1 MFPTGRYIKTKTHD
15 TPPAKLETGSKVTKS
30 LVSAGC
36 RIYGTVNGS
45 VLSRNVIIEP
55 GAVVTDSI
63 IMQGTVVKS
72 GAVVDHAIIDRN
84 NVIPAGT
91 MLKGT
96 ADDVL
101 ALGKA
106 RD

>member
-1 MFPTGRYIKTKTHD
+1 MNAIFNFDASI
-15 TPPAKLETGSKVTKS
+15 L
-30 LVSAGC
+30 LWLQ
-36 RIYGTVNGS
+36 NS
-45 VLSRNVIIEP
+45 VRNPVLNP
-55 GAVVTDSI
+55 

>member
-1 MFPTGRYIKTKTHD
+1 M
-15 TPPAKLETGSKVTKS
+15 
-30 LVSAGC
+30 
-36 RIYGTVNGS
+36 
-45 VLSRNVIIEP
+45 LSRNVIVEP

-63 IMQGTVVKS
+63 IMQGTVIKS

-91 MLKGT
+91 VLKGT
-96 ADDVL
+96 AEDVL
-101 ALGKA
+101 AKGKA